1 MSKEEVSRMKKYE
14 IMYILNANLTEEE
27 RTALQ
32 EKLHGCLTANGDTIE
47 VNEKDWGLRELAYPI
62 NFQSTGYYVVLT
74 LEAKDD
80 LGIKEFR
87 RVCKIETNVLR
98 EMVVTL

>member
-1 MSKEEVSRMKKYE
+1 MQKYE
-14 IMYILNANLTEEE
+14 IMYILNANLNEEE

-32 EKLHGCLTANGDTIE
+32 EKLHNVLLSNGDKIE

-62 NFQSTGYYVVLT
+62 EFQTSGYYVVLT
-74 LEAKDD
+74 VEAEND
-80 LGIKEFR
+80 LGVKEFK

-98 EMVVTL
+98 EMVVAL

>member
-1 MSKEEVSRMKKYE
+1 MKKYE

-27 RTALQ
+27 RTELQ
-32 EKLHGCLTANGDTIE
+32 AKLHACLTANGETIE

-62 NFQSTGYYVVLT
+62 NFQTNGYYVVVT

-80 LGIKEFR
+80 AGIKEFIR
-87 RVCKIETNVLR
+87 NCRIDTNVLR
-98 EMVVTL
+98 EMVVAL

>member
-1 MSKEEVSRMKKYE
+1 MRKYE
-14 IMYILNANLTEEE
+14 IMYILNANLNEEE

-32 EKLHGCLTANGDTIE
+32 EKLHGCLTVNGETLE

>member
-1 MSKEEVSRMKKYE
+1 MKKYE
-14 IMYILNANLTEEE
+14 IMYILSANLTEEE

-32 EKLHGCLTANGDTIE
+32 TKLHACLTANGETIE

-98 EMVVTL
+98 EMVITL